1 MAYKLT
7 QADVDKLASLKMFDA
22 LEGDIAT
29 REEMAALGVQPEEP
43 PAIVTMGGAG
53 EPMKV
58 EIEPPASTGGLNEY
72 SAFRSLGME
81 PDVAEA
87 ARAAISGAPLP
98 APDTSITQAPPAS
111 GAGASDMS
119 GLLSV
124 LATQPQ
130 AQQYSTDPFEGLSRN
145 QKMMLAFS
153 AIKDAGMAL
162 QGKEGGAFE
171 KTLGRFNDLRD
182 IERKRE
188 IQRAELQARQQL
200 LGSLGAMPLGPNPTP
215 EQIDAHIAKLT
226 SIIAV
231 NPSMAPYVT
240 AELARLNPMRERAA
254 GAQQEIATKSMMIDQ
269 IDALLFDPDL
279 GAALGIEGF
288 LRKKPAELGLDEN
301 AARVWGRINQIKGG
315 AFLQAFESLKGGGQI
330 TEIEGQKAEQAQNRL
345 NTAQN
350 EADFREALKEY
361 KFYID
366 QGIRRLKGEQI
377 PADNLYGQ
385 GAKSDPLGIR
395 NQ

>member
-29 REEMAALGVQPEEP
+29 REEMAALGIQPEEP
-43 PAIVTMGGAG
+43 PATVTMGGAG

-58 EIEPPASTGGLNEY
+58 EIAPPASTGGLNEY

-87 ARAAISGAPLP
+87 ARAAINGTPLP
-98 APDTSITQAPPAS
+98 APDTSIEKAPPIS
-111 GAGASDMS
+111 GSGASDMS
-119 GLLSV
+119 GLLSM
-124 LATQPQ
+124 LAMQPQ

-171 KTLGRFNDLRD
+171 KTLGRFNDIRD
-182 IERKRE
+182 IERKRQAAQA
-188 IQRAELQARQQL
+188 QREMMSRLMGGGLTNLPQDQL
-200 LGSLGAMPLGPNPTP
+200 IMLAAQGLIDPSVVGLVSEERKRVQGV
-215 EQIDAHIAKLT
+215 EQE
-226 SIIAV
+226 V
-231 NPSMAPYVT
+231 
-240 AELARLNPMRERAA
+240 
-254 GAQQEIATKSMMIDQ
+254 AQKSMMIDQ

-330 TEIEGQKAEQAQNRL
+330 TELEGQKAEQAQSRL
-345 NTAQN
+345 STAQN
-350 EADFREALKEY
+350 EKDFRDALKEY

-366 QGIRRLKGEQI
+366 QGVKRLQGQQI
-377 PADNLYGQ
+377 PADTLYGQ
-385 GAKSDPLGIR
+385 GAKADPLGIR
-395 NQ
+395 N